1 MDYFLRGVLLAFE
14 MLGVVVAFLGLSS
27 IFHGQSLKDVVHG
40 IAEGR
45 SSIALATL
53 WLIEIAYQILA
64 LRLVVMRLH
73 DIGVRGWW
81 GAVGVLVLI
90 ALREIVPSG
99 ATAGWLIDAIAL
111 SFGLL
116 VLFWRG
122 TKGPNRFGA
131 DPRIAVR
138 GRT

>member
-1 MDYFLRGVLLAFE
+1 VLLVFE
-14 MLGVVVAFLGLSS
+14 MLGVVIAFLGLSS
-27 IFHGQSLKDVVHG
+27 VFHGQALKDVFHG

-45 SSIALATL
+45 SSITLASL
-53 WLIEIAYQILA
+53 WVIEIAYQILA
-64 LRLVVMRLH
+64 LRLVVLRLH

-81 GAVGVLVLI
+81 GAVGVLALI
-90 ALREIVPSG
+90 ALREILPNG
-99 ATAGWLIDAIAL
+99 AAAGWVIDAIAL

-138 GRT
+138 GQT